1 MPRMPPSIFARH
13 SSDIDWCEGNYLHSE
28 YVAEYYNTVSNVV
41 FFIVGPMM
49 MYLLHPYASKRS
61 LAVHLV
67 WLMFIIV
74 GLFSVYFH
82 MTLSFLGQMLD
93 ELSILWVIAIAYS
106 VWFPRPY
113 FPSFI
118 KNRNQFG
125 TFVFIMAT
133 VSTGLSFLKPTV
145 NAYVLNCIIFHIFY
159 ILSKELKKCVYQDVH
174 RLAVLSFCLWAV
186 AISCWLSDRFFCGF
200 WKRMNF
206 CYLHSI
212 WHIMICITVVYSNT
226 LFSYFDAMYEIPE
239 CNPRVQY
246 WPLKSLSIGLPY
258 LTITKNPVPKKN
270 C

>member
-1 MPRMPPSIFARH
+1 MEHTLIALMWMPPSIFARH

-118 KNRNQFG
+118 KNR
-125 TFVFIMAT
+125 
-133 VSTGLSFLKPTV
+133 
-145 NAYVLNCIIFHIFY
+145 
-159 ILSKELKKCVYQDVH
+159 CVYQDVH